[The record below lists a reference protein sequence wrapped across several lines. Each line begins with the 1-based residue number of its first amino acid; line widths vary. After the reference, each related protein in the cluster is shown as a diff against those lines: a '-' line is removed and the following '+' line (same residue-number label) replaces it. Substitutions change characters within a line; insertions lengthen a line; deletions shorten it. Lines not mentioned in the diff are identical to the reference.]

1 MRRAAC
7 IELSE
12 RDRQQLEACIA
23 DGYSGEPARLRAR
36 MILLAASG
44 LENKQIASELHTDPH
59 TVGRWRNRFRKGGIA
74 ALTPRPV
81 GRPKG
86 TTRISSQIADEILR
100 ISREVSPPR
109 GNRWSTRSLASM
121 LGIDHM
127 AVYRVLKR
135 ADQNSADQNSKVTS
149 DS

>member
-7 IELSE
+7 IELSDQ
-12 RDRQQLEACIA
+12 DRQKLEACVA
-23 DGYSGEPARLRAR
+23 NNFSDEAVRLRAQ

-59 TVGRWRNRFRKGGIA
+59 TVGRWRNRFVRGGLA

-81 GRPKG
+81 GRPRG
-86 TTRISSQIADEILR
+86 TTRIPTQIADEILR
-100 ISREVSPPR
+100 IQREVSPPR
-109 GNRWSTRSLASM
+109 GGRWSTRSLANM

-135 ADQNSADQNSKVTS
+135 ADQDSPVTTES
-149 DS
+149 